1 MPSTPHEVMIAALH
15 KQPTLLPLIVHALT
29 GRTMAP
35 DLKPVDSTVRFVK
48 VAGFNPDLLLARGPQ
63 WAVIEVQ
70 NDIDPDKQRRWLLA
84 AGVLFD
90 QTGVLGDVI
99 VLTAH
104 RAVADWALT
113 VAHVETPLNTKLAL
127 TPVVLHVGP
136 EMLERLLSEEH
147 PELAVVAT
155 WAISHRHGPRARQVV
170 MRALDVTERL
180 PAALQKTQRSAIM
193 SLLSE
198 RTLAWLQNMQMNP
211 DKIPMSAAYLRF
223 KAALEA
229 EGERRGRA
237 EGERKGRAEG
247 EREGRAEGERKALLT
262 LLRTRGLSAT
272 VKQRAM
278 IEVCADP
285 KKLEQ
290 WIERAVSAESVD
302 EVLGTSRKP
311 RAARSRTKQR
321 ARR

>member
-1 MPSTPHEVMIAALH
+1 MPSTPHEVMVAALRD
-15 KQPTLLPLIVHALT
+15 QPTLLPLLVRALT
-29 GRTMAP
+29 GRTMAQ

-48 VAGFNPDLLLARGPQ
+48 VAEFNPDLLLAREPQ

-84 AGVLFD
+84 TGVLLD

-104 RAVADWALT
+104 RPVADWALT
-113 VAHVETPLNTKLAL
+113 VGHVETPLGTKLAL

-136 EMLERLLSEEH
+136 EMLDRLLSEEH

-180 PAALQKTQRSAIM
+180 PAVLQETQRSAIM

-198 RTLAWLQNMQMNP
+198 RTLAWLHNMQMNP

-223 KAALEA
+223 KAALQA

-237 EGERKGRAEG
+237 EGV
-247 EREGRAEGERKALLT
+247 REGRAEGERKALLT

-272 VKQRAM
+272 AKQQAV
-278 IEVCADP
+278 IEECADP

-290 WIERAVSAESVD
+290 WIVRAVSAGSVG

-311 RAARSRTKQR
+311 RTARPRTRQR
-321 ARR
+321 AGK

>member
-1 MPSTPHEVMIAALH
+1 
-15 KQPTLLPLIVHALT
+15 
-29 GRTMAP
+29 MAE

-48 VAGFNPDLLLARGPQ
+48 VAEFNADLLFARDPQ
-63 WAVIEVQ
+63 WAMIEVQ

-84 AGVLFD
+84 AGVLLD

-99 VLTAH
+99 VLTPH
-104 RAVADWALT
+104 RAVADWALK
-113 VAHVETPLNTKLAL
+113 VAHVETPLGTKLAL

-136 EMLERLLSEEH
+136 EMLDRLLSEEH

-155 WAISHRHGPRARQVV
+155 WAIAHRHGPRARQIV

-180 PAALQKTQRSAIM
+180 PAALQDTQRSAIM

-223 KAALEA
+223 KAALQA

-237 EGERKGRAEG
+237 EGK
-247 EREGRAEGERKALLT
+247 REGRAEGERNALWT

-272 VKQRAM
+272 AKERAM
-278 IEVCADP
+278 IEDCADP

-290 WIERAVSAESVD
+290 WIARAVSAASVG
-302 EVLGTSRKP
+302 EVLGASHKP
-311 RAARSRTKQR
+311 RAARSRTRQR